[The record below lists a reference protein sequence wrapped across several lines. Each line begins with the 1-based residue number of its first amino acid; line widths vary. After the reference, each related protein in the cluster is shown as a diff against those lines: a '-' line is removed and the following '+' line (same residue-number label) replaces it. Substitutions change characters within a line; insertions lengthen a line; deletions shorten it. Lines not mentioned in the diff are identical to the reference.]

1 MASITEFYQD
11 VNLETTTGTGEILQ
25 DFSST
30 GKERPWKLHK
40 QENLQLVKIYK
51 TAREKN
57 INLITDS
64 RLFDLEHCADTLL
77 FAENAEGKKKL
88 KSANFCR
95 LRLCPMCQW
104 RRSLKMFG
112 QVQTIT
118 DKILERD
125 KSTRFLFAT
134 FTVKNVDAENLETC
148 INILNNKFLYLVSK
162 NKTFAPAKKLKQN
175 LLGYLKAVEV
185 TYNTK
190 DKTYHPHL
198 HVIFAV
204 KSTFFK
210 NKQNYMTKKEWI
222 ELWQKALNVDYKP
235 QTDIRAIKTNT
246 GKAVA
251 EVAKYPVK
259 TAPIL
264 KLDDDEAVEVLK
276 TLTMSLNKKRFVAYG
291 GIFKTV
297 KQELKFQDVETDKDL
312 VNVDIEQQERFNA
325 VTAVLF
331 KYNFK
336 FGCYIC

>member
-11 VNLETTTGTGEILQ
+11 VNLETTTGTGEILK
-25 DFSST
+25 DYSST

-57 INLITDS
+57 INLITGS

-125 KSTRFLFAT
+125 KSTRFLFVT

-148 INILNNKFLYLVSK
+148 INILNNKFLYLVSR

-222 ELWQKALNVDYKP
+222 ELWQKALGVDYKP

-246 GKAVA
+246 GKAIA

-264 KLDDDEAVEVLK
+264 SLPDDEAVEVLK
-276 TLTMSLNKKRFVAYG
+276 TLTLSLNKKRFVSYG
-291 GIFKTV
+291 GIFKIV
-297 KQELKFQDVETDKDL
+297 KQELKLADIETDKDL
-312 VNVDIEQQERFNA
+312 VNTDIEQQERFNA

>member
-11 VNLETTTGTGEILQ
+11 VNLETTTGTGEILK
-25 DFSST
+25 DYSST

-57 INLITDS
+57 INLIIDS

-148 INILNNKFLYLVSK
+148 INILNNKFLYLVSR

-222 ELWQKALNVDYKP
+222 ELWQQALGVDYKP

-246 GKAVA
+246 GKAIA

-264 KLDDDEAVEVLK
+264 SLPDDEAVEVLK
-276 TLTMSLNKKRFVAYG
+276 TLTLSLNKKRFVSYG

-297 KQELKFQDVETDKDL
+297 KQELKLADIETDKDL
-312 VNVDIEQQERFNA
+312 VNTDIEQQERFNA

-331 KYNFK
+331 RYNFK

>member
-11 VNLETTTGTGEILQ
+11 VNLETTTGTGEILK
-25 DFSST
+25 DYSST

-57 INLITDS
+57 INLITGS

-148 INILNNKFLYLVSK
+148 INILNNKFLYLVSR

-222 ELWQKALNVDYKP
+222 ELWQKALGVDYKP

-246 GKAVA
+246 GKAIA

-264 KLDDDEAVEVLK
+264 SLPDDEAVEVLK
-276 TLTMSLNKKRFVAYG
+276 TLTLSLNKKRFVSYG
-291 GIFKTV
+291 GIFKIV
-297 KQELKFQDVETDKDL
+297 KQELELADIETDKDL
-312 VNVDIEQQERFNA
+312 VNTDIEQQERFNA